1 MKKKRIFASQ
11 KYNGYKMYNEFYN
24 YLTSSSD
31 FSIKQKDEST
41 ISFVYKGLNYLFVY
55 DQGDP
60 YYIRLML
67 PNLISIKDFDGDI
80 KEIINEYNIKYK
92 AIKFTIVNDAL
103 WLSIEQFVYSKD
115 RILDFFSRIIAI
127 LETVISNFRSDYLQK
142 K

>member
-1 MKKKRIFASQ
+1 
-11 KYNGYKMYNEFYN
+11 MYNEFYN

-41 ISFVYKGLNYLFVY
+41 ISFVYKGLNYLFVS

-80 KEIINEYNIKYK
+80 KEIINEYNTKYK

-115 RILDFFSRIIAI
+115 RIVDFFSRIIAI